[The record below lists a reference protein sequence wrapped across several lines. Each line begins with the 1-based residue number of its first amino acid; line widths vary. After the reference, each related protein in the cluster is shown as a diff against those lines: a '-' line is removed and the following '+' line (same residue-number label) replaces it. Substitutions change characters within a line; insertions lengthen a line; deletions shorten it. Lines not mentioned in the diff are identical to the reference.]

1 MSTPTILG
9 QNERSF
15 DGFPK
20 RFKTHLSAP
29 RGGVMQMLLNQE
41 GDWVG
46 FDDYE
51 WLRNYTARQLEQHIK
66 ENGQLRLDNAMLKAR
81 LEMLESAI
89 LSGNAITPDA
99 KTHE

>member
-9 QNERSF
+9 VSQRC

-41 GDWVG
+41 GDWVS

-66 ENGQLRLDNAMLKAR
+66 ENSQLRLDNAMLKAR

-99 KTHE
+99 QSHE